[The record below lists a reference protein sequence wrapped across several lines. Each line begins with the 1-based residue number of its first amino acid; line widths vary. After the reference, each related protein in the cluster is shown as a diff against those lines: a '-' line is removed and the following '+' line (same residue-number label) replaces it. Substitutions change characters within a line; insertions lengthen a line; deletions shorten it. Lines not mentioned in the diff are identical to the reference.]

1 MIRTLIRH
9 AILSLAASVFHFA
22 YDGCDANFTA
32 HFGAIIFA
40 ILLAGRNN
48 YFSKIIG
55 IGKPLIICIRR
66 ITLGVWQL
74 PQIGKSPHCSDVP
87 CGLPEPCS
95 GLLTS
100 VEAMEE
106 KCA

>member
-9 AILSLAASVFHFA
+9 AILSLAARVFRFA
-22 YDGCDANFTA
+22 YDGCGANFTA
-32 HFGAIIFA
+32 HFGAIIFV
-40 ILLAGRNN
+40 IFLAGRNN
-48 YFSKIIG
+48 HFSKIIG
-55 IGKPLIICIRR
+55 RCQSLIIRIRR

-106 KCA
+106 TCA